1 MKKTVLALT
10 AFALS
15 AGQSYAQSS
24 VTLYGI
30 VDTALIYGNN
40 ESTGGKTPTGH
51 PGIEMDSGGIS
62 GTRFGLRGQEDLG
75 GGLSA
80 IFRLED
86 GFSSANGK
94 LSNAGDIFG
103 RQVYMGLSSTTYGR
117 LTLGRQYSY
126 MSQYLSAISAEGLGW
141 AGNLA
146 DHPFDNDDMIRHQS
160 IRNSIRYETV
170 NYEGFKAGAMYGFSN
185 EPGEFSNDRAYSFG
199 ARYDH
204 GPVTLIASF
213 LQIDR
218 SAGASNVNTDG
229 AVTNNDSDAVISG
242 GRQQIWGMGASYAI
256 GAGTLGFVWT
266 HSATNDVTG
275 VFQNGNLTPLEGDLL
290 RFDNF
295 ELNGRYFFT
304 QAFSLAASYTYT
316 DGHFDSSTG
325 TLSPKWHEAIVQ
337 ADYRFSRRTDVY
349 LESLYQTV
357 SGGGGNPV
365 FNASMFNVPPSDDN
379 RQLLVVAGIRHR
391 F

>member
-1 MKKTVLALT
+1 MKKTILALAT
-10 AFALS
+10 FALFT
-15 AGQSYAQSS
+15 GQSYAQSS

-30 VDTALIYGNN
+30 VDTAIIYGNN
-40 ESTGGKTPTGH
+40 ESTGGKKPAGH
-51 PGIEMDSGGIS
+51 AGIEMDSGGIS
-62 GTRFGLRGQEDLG
+62 GTRWGLRGAENLG

-94 LSNAGDIFG
+94 LSNAGDLFG
-103 RQVYMGLSSTTYGR
+103 RQVYAGLSSTTYGR
-117 LTLGRQYSY
+117 FTLGRQYSF

-141 AGNLA
+141 AGNLG
-146 DHPFDNDDMIRHQS
+146 DHPYDNDDMIRHQS
-160 IRNSIRYETV
+160 ISNSIRYETV
-170 NYEGFKAGAMYGFSN
+170 NYRGLTAGAMYGFSN
-185 EPGEFSNDRAYSFG
+185 EAGEFSNDHAYSFG
-199 ARYDH
+199 VRYDH

-218 SAGASNVNTDG
+218 SAGAANVNTSG
-229 AVTNNDSDAVISG
+229 AVTNDDSDAVISG
-242 GRQQIWGMGASYAI
+242 GREQVWGMGASYAI
-256 GAGTLGFVWT
+256 GAGTVGFVWT

-295 ELNGRYFFT
+295 EINGRYFFT
-304 QAFSLAASYTYT
+304 PSFSLAASYTYT
-316 DGHFDSSTG
+316 DGRFVSSTSSV
-325 TLSPKWHEAIVQ
+325 SPKWHEAIVQ
-337 ADYRFSRRTDVY
+337 ADYRFSRRTDGY

-357 SGGGGNPV
+357 SGGDGNPV
-365 FNASMFNVPPSDDN
+365 FNASMFNVPASADN
-379 RQLLVVAGIRHR
+379 RQLLVVAGLRHR